1 VDFLRVLTATVDA
14 ARDEPTDAAPAAEGR
29 G

>member
-1 VDFLRVLTATVDA
+1 MRTALADMPRHDTNGGRFA
-14 ARDEPTDAAPAAEGR
+14 HAAPAAEGR

>member
-1 VDFLRVLTATVDA
+1 PRVPVPGF
-14 ARDEPTDAAPAAEGR
+14 DEHAAPAAEGEH